1 MSKFLDKLG
10 HSLNK
15 RFKRFLQ
22 RHDKALVSHSYQE
35 EFKRL
40 LEFNGLSKSQYHQD
54 LFVLAELG
62 FKRDGFFVEFGATNG
77 IELSNSYLLE
87 KSFGWRGILAE
98 PARVWHG
105 DLVKNRSCHI
115 ETNCVWRATGE
126 KLTFNQVDASNISTL
141 AMYSDV
147 ADGHEKARR
156 KSTLYEVETISL
168 NDLLEKYQAPQV
180 IDYLSI
186 DTEGSEFEILK
197 AFDFNKHQ
205 FKVITCEHNHM
216 PVRQEI
222 FELLASK
229 GYSRK
234 LQDVSMCDD
243 WYIKA

>member
-1 MSKFLDKLG
+1 MSKFLDKLS
-10 HSLNK
+10 HSINK
-15 RFKRFLQ
+15 RFTRLL
-22 RHDKALVSHSYQE
+22 RRYDKELVSHSYE
-35 EFKRL
+35 EGFKRL

-77 IELSNSYLLE
+77 VELSNSYLLE
-87 KSFGWRGILAE
+87 KSFGWNGILAE
-98 PARVWHG
+98 PARVWHS
-105 DLVKNRSCHI
+105 DLQKNRSCHI

-126 KLTFNQVDASNISTL
+126 KLTFNQVEASNISTL
-141 AMYSDV
+141 DMYSTV

-156 KSTLYEVETISL
+156 KSTLYDVDTISL
-168 NDLLEKYQAPQV
+168 NDLLEKYKAPQV
-180 IDYLSI
+180 VDYLSI

-216 PVRQEI
+216 PVRQDI
-222 FELLASK
+222 FELLSSK
-229 GYSRK
+229 GYVRK
-234 LQDVSMCDD
+234 MQAVSMCDD